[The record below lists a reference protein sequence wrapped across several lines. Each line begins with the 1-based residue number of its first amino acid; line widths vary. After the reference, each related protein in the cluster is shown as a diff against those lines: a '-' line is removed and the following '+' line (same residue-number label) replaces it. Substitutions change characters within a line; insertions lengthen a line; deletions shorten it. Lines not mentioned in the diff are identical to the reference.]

1 MNGYRAVMLSAL
13 LAVLGYGLFIV
24 WSGTD
29 AVLDALSRISQT
41 GLALILSLSLL
52 NYVVRCARWQWWLRR
67 LDHRVPTRL
76 NALYYFAGFAFT
88 TTPGKA
94 GEAVRSVYLKRD
106 GVSYPTSLAA
116 FFVEKLADLGAML
129 FLAALAAWH
138 FPRYRLLI
146 VLMLALLVAVSVV
159 VHHRY
164 RVYQRLRS
172 VGARLPA
179 HWLARL
185 AHADHLIN
193 RASVLLRSDVLS
205 TSLFLGILAW
215 GAEGVGF
222 YYLLQFLHID
232 TTLAQAVG
240 IYALAM
246 LAGALS
252 FLPGGLG
259 SAEAT
264 MVLLLS
270 LSGAGQ
276 AEAVAATLVCR
287 LTTLWFAV
295 ALGSIAFLRVE
306 TGRRLPADTE

>member
-1 MNGYRAVMLSAL
+1 MNGYRAVVLSTFLAL
-13 LAVLGYGLFIV
+13 LGYGLFIA
-24 WSGTD
+24 WSGVD
-29 AVLDALSRISQT
+29 AVLDVIDRISQT

-52 NYVVRCARWQWWLRR
+52 NYGIRCARWQWWLRR
-67 LDHRVPTRL
+67 LDHHLPTRL

-94 GEAVRSVYLKRD
+94 GEAVRSIYLKRD

-129 FLAALAAWH
+129 FLSALAAWH

-146 VLMLALLVAVSVV
+146 ALVLALLIAVSVI

-164 RVYQRLRS
+164 RLYAVLRPLQ
-172 VGARLPA
+172 ARLPA
-179 HWLARL
+179 RGRAGL
-185 AHADHLIN
+185 AHVDRLVG

-215 GAEGVGF
+215 GAEGLGF
-222 YYLLQFLHID
+222 YYLLQFMHIE
-232 TTLAQAVG
+232 TTLAQAIG

-259 SAEAT
+259 SAEAV

-270 LSGAGQ
+270 LGGAGQ

-295 ALGSIAFLRVE
+295 ALGSVAFLRVE
-306 TGRRLPADTE
+306 TGRRAPAETE

>member
-13 LAVLGYGLFIV
+13 LAVLGYGLFIA
-24 WSGTD
+24 WLGID
-29 AVLDALSRISQT
+29 AVFDALSRISQA

-94 GEAVRSVYLKRD
+94 GEVVRSVYLKRD

-129 FLAALAAWH
+129 FLSALAAWH

-146 VLMLALLVAVSVV
+146 ALVLALLFAVSMI
-159 VHHRY
+159 VHNRY
-164 RVYQRLRS
+164 RFNEWLRPLC
-172 VGARLPA
+172 APLPA
-179 HWLARL
+179 RWRAGL
-185 AHADHLIN
+185 AHADHLIG

-205 TSLFLGILAW
+205 ASLFLGILAW
-215 GAEGVGF
+215 GAEGLGF
-222 YYLLQFLHID
+222 YYLLQFLHIE
-232 TTLAQAVG
+232 TTLAQAIG

-259 SAEAT
+259 STEAV

-276 AEAVAATLVCR
+276 AEAVAATLLCR

-306 TGRRLPADTE
+306 TGRRAPADTE

>member
-13 LAVLGYGLFIV
+13 LAMLGYGLFIA

-52 NYVVRCARWQWWLRR
+52 NYVIRCTRWQWWLRR
-67 LDHRVPTRL
+67 LDHRVPMRL

-129 FLAALAAWH
+129 FLAALAAWL

-146 VLMLALLVAVSVV
+146 VLVLALLVAVSVV
-159 VHHRY
+159 VHY
-164 RVYQRLRS
+164 RHAVYQRLRPWH
-172 VGARLPA
+172 ARLPA
-179 HWLARL
+179 QWRARL
-185 AHADHLIN
+185 SHADQLVS

-222 YYLLQFLHID
+222 YYLLQFLHIE
-232 TTLAQAVG
+232 TTLALAIG
-240 IYALAM
+240 IYALSM

>member
-1 MNGYRAVMLSAL
+1 MNGYRAVVLSAL

-29 AVLDALSRISQT
+29 AVLDAFSRISQT

-67 LDHRVPTRL
+67 LDHRVPMRL

-129 FLAALAAWH
+129 FLAALAAWL

-164 RVYQRLRS
+164 RVYQWLRS

-179 HWLARL
+179 HWLPRL

-222 YYLLQFLHID
+222 YYLLQFLNID

-240 IYALAM
+240 VYALAM

-295 ALGSIAFLRVE
+295 ALGSVALLGVE

>member
-1 MNGYRAVMLSAL
+1 MNGYRTVMLSAL
-13 LAVLGYGLFIV
+13 LAVLAYGLFIA
-24 WSGTD
+24 WSGID
-29 AVLDALSRISQT
+29 AVFDALGRISQG

-52 NYVVRCARWQWWLRR
+52 NYVLRCARWQWWLRR
-67 LDHRVPTRL
+67 LDHRLPTHL

-116 FFVEKLADLGAML
+116 FFVEKLADLGAIL
-129 FLAALAAWH
+129 FLSALAAWH

-146 VLMLALLVAVSVV
+146 VLVLALLVAVSVA
-159 VHHRY
+159 VHYRY
-164 RVYQRLRS
+164 QAYAILHPLR
-172 VGARLPA
+172 ARLPA
-179 HWLARL
+179 RWRAGLAPTDDL
-185 AHADHLIN
+185 VS
-193 RASVLLRSDVLS
+193 RASVLLRSDVVTL
-205 TSLFLGILAW
+205 SLFLGILAW

-232 TTLAQAVG
+232 ATLAQAVG

-259 SAEAT
+259 STEAV

-270 LSGAGQ
+270 LAGAGQ

-295 ALGSIAFLRVE
+295 ALGSLAFVGAE
-306 TGRRLPADTE
+306 TSARPADTE